1 MLSAHLDNFKIFS
14 ILIAKWRGFLDT
26 LKFNESSI
34 VIIRKSLEIYFITK
48 RENVFFINL
57 VRYFI
62 EIYKLIK
69 I

>member
-48 RENVFFINL
+48 RENVFFLNRAASTTSSFL
-57 VRYFI
+57 FQLR
-62 EIYKLIK
+62 
-69 I
+69 

>member
-48 RENVFFINL
+48 RENVFFL
-57 VRYFI
+57 
-62 EIYKLIK
+62 LI
-69 I
+69 